1 MNYRVDYKV
10 RNLMNTPELGSCS
23 LGGEIGARFD
33 RFIYERV
40 SGRFAVEEI
49 LKEAEDFF
57 KTQYDDIYPVGYW
70 RSEFWGKLMLSA
82 VRCAKYKKDERLK
95 ENIRKSCYKM
105 LSFQRDDGY
114 LSAYGDSDNIYAA
127 DGKDS
132 ASYIGWSADWCW
144 NIWGMK
150 YTLWGLLE
158 AADLLDDVFILAG
171 AVKLCDWIIA
181 KLEKDG
187 KKLTDT
193 GVMNGMASGSI
204 LKPMLLLYRFTA
216 DEKYLD
222 FCKDTVK
229 EWMRDDGKCPNIINN
244 AFSGKSVGDW
254 YDVNNGWYPKAYE
267 MTSCFDGM
275 VELYRITGDKVLFD
289 AAKALYDILIKYESN
304 ILGSVG
310 YCERYHNAAS
320 YADAATEICDVI
332 HWMRLCHELYK
343 LTGEIKY
350 MESFEKAFANAFL
363 AGVYEDGK
371 GSAFFVRG
379 AGRHWTA
386 IPQCE
391 SKYQHCCTNNV
402 GRGFANAAESCV
414 FEGDD
419 GYYVNM
425 YVQSS
430 TKFGDT
436 EIVVGANYFD
446 IGWVG
451 VAVRNSEKGKKLYLR
466 IPEWSK
472 NTKIRVGV
480 GEEFPV
486 DCGKYFELELGE
498 GTTFLKMRFDMTPEV
513 IKMNWEPI
521 PEGDYHLIRWIDGA
535 DGLCD
540 RSCML
545 HISKVVI
552 RRGPVILTRS
562 KKIGA
567 KEDDMFSNE
576 TLYGKNITS
585 VAAQYTCNN
594 TTNLV
599 AARVTVVADGEEYK
613 YVMCDYA
620 SGSNIDSHDP
630 KYFSIYL

>member
-105 LSFQRDDGY
+105 LSLQREDGY
-114 LSAYGDSDNIYAA
+114 LSTYSNSDNIYPS
-127 DGKDS
+127 DGEDA

-150 YTLWGLLE
+150 YTIWGLSE
-158 AADLLDDVFILAG
+158 AADLLDDVFILGG
-171 AVKLCDWIIA
+171 AIKLCDWVIA

-187 KKLTDT
+187 KKITDT

-204 LKPMLLLYRFTA
+204 LKPMLVLYRFTA
-216 DEKYLD
+216 NEKYLE
-222 FCKDTVK
+222 FCRDAVK

-244 AFSGKSVGDW
+244 AFSDKCVAEW
-254 YDVNNGWYPKAYE
+254 YDANNGWYPKAYE
-267 MTSCFDGM
+267 MTSCFDGII
-275 VELYRITGDKVLFD
+275 ELYRVTGDKVLFD
-289 AAKALYDILIKYESN
+289 AAKAFYDILIKYESN

-310 YCERYHNAAS
+310 YCERYHDAAS

-332 HWMRLCHELYK
+332 HWMRLCHELFR
-343 LTGEIKY
+343 LTGEIRY
-350 MESFEKAFANAFL
+350 MESFEKAFVNAFL

-402 GRGFANAAESCV
+402 ARGFANAAESCV
-414 FEGDD
+414 TESDD

-430 TKFGDT
+430 TSFGST

-446 IGWVG
+446 IGWVS
-451 VAVRNSEKGKKLYLR
+451 VAVRNPEKGKKLYLR

-472 NTKIRVGV
+472 NTKIRLGV
-480 GEEFPV
+480 GEEFAV
-486 DCGKYFELELGE
+486 KCGEYFELELSE

-513 IKMNWEPI
+513 IERKWEPI
-521 PEGDYHLIRWIDGA
+521 PEGDYHLVRWVDSA
-535 DGLCD
+535 NGLCD
-540 RSCML
+540 KDCML
-545 HISKVVI
+545 KGSKIVL
-552 RRGPVILTRS
+552 RRGPVILARS
-562 KKIGA
+562 KRVGA
-567 KEDDMFSNE
+567 KEEDMFTEES
-576 TLYGKNITS
+576 LYGKNITS
-585 VAAQYTCNN
+585 LGIAYILN
-594 TTNLV
+594 TTGVL
-599 AARVTVVADGEEYK
+599 AAYRVNVTADGKEYK
-613 YVMCDYA
+613 YVMCDYSSA
-620 SGSNIDSHDP
+620 ANFDCNDP